1 MAMEIL
7 KTEHLS
13 FAYAGAEK
21 QALSDVSF
29 ALKSGS
35 FAVLT
40 GDSGSGKSTLLRLL
54 KREITP
60 RGTASGAVT
69 VCGVPQDA
77 LSDRDAASKIGFVA
91 QHPDEQIVTDR
102 VWHELAFGLE
112 SLGANDAF
120 MRRRVAE
127 IASFFGIG
135 DWFRMQTDALSGGQK
150 QLLCLASVLAAEPDI
165 LLLDEPTSRLDP
177 VSEAEFLSL
186 LERLNRELGITVLL
200 SAHDTER
207 VFGMADRVM
216 HLQNGALVLDGTPR
230 EVASAFPTEKVGCL
244 PSASQIYR
252 HVGGTGACP
261 LTVAEGRRMLDGK
274 TLTRPETG
282 TKPFGEPVL
291 KVRDLCFRF
300 TRDGKPMPDR
310 ASFVLHAGEHLC
322 LLGGNG
328 TGKTTL
334 LRLLC
339 GALKPVSGKVT
350 FAAETLAYLPQEPQT
365 LFGEPTVREECLL
378 YCKQT
383 KKDAALVEQTARRV
397 GVMHLL
403 DRHPYDLSGG
413 ELQFCAVARL
423 LLQNPRV
430 LLLDEPTKGLDA
442 VSRARLQDLLAEL
455 TASGAAVLTVT
466 HDVRFAASSA
476 DRCAMLFDGNL
487 LSPEPTRTFFAQNR
501 FYTTPT
507 SRMTDGVCIL
517 PEDVIHSLI

>member
-1 MAMEIL
+1 MEIL

-13 FAYAGAEK
+13 FAYAGAEAR
-21 QALSDVSF
+21 ALSDVSF
-29 ALKSGS
+29 SLERGS
-35 FAVLT
+35 FTVLT

-54 KREITP
+54 KREIAP
-60 RGTASGAVT
+60 LGTKSGEIA
-69 VCGVPQDA
+69 VCGVPQNE

-91 QHPDEQIVTDR
+91 QQPDEQIVTDR

-112 SLGANDAF
+112 SLGADDTF

-135 DWFRMQTDALSGGQK
+135 DWFRQQTDTLSGGQK

-177 VSEAEFLSL
+177 VAEADFLSL

-207 VFGMADRVM
+207 VFGMADRVLY
-216 HLQNGALVLDGTPR
+216 LQDGALLLDGTPV
-230 EVASAFPTEKVGCL
+230 EAASRYPAERISSL
-244 PSASQIYR
+244 PSAAQIYR
-252 HVGGTGACP
+252 LTNGAGACP
-261 LTVAEGRRMLDGK
+261 LTVLEGRRMLESK
-274 TLTRPETG
+274 TLTRPKDEP
-282 TKPFGEPVL
+282 KAFGEPVL
-291 KVRDLCFRF
+291 TAKNLCFRF
-300 TRDGKPMPDR
+300 ARDGKPMPDK
-310 ASFVLHAGEHLC
+310 ASFVLRAGEHLC

-339 GALKPVSGKVT
+339 GFLKPVSGKVI
-350 FAAETLAYLPQEPQT
+350 AKKETLAYLPQEPQA
-365 LFGEPTVREECLL
+365 LFGEPTVREDCLL

-383 KKDAALVEQTARRV
+383 GKDASSIESAAQRV
-397 GVMHLL
+397 GVTHLL
-403 DRHPYDLSGG
+403 DRHPFDLSGG
-413 ELQFCAVARL
+413 ELQLCAIARL
-423 LLQNPRV
+423 LLQEPRV
-430 LLLDEPTKGLDA
+430 LLLDEPTKGLDTLA
-442 VSRARLQDLLAEL
+442 RMRLQGLLASL

-476 DRCAMLFDGNL
+476 DTCAMLFDGNL

-501 FYTTPT
+501 FYTTPI

-517 PEDVIHSLI
+517 PEDVIHILT

>member
-1 MAMEIL
+1 MEIL
-7 KTEHLS
+7 KVDRLS
-13 FAYAGAEK
+13 FAYAEADKE
-21 QALSDVSF
+21 ALCDVSF
-29 ALKSGS
+29 ALESGS
-35 FAVLT
+35 FTVLT

-54 KREITP
+54 KREIAP
-60 RGTASGAVT
+60 RGTASGDIA
-69 VCGVPQDA
+69 VCGVAQNM
-77 LSDRDAASKIGFVA
+77 LSDRESASRIGFVS
-91 QHPDEQIVTDR
+91 QYPDEQIVTDR

-112 SLGANDAF
+112 SLGKDDAF

-207 VFGMADRVM
+207 VFGMADRVL
-216 HLQNGALVLDGTPR
+216 HLQDGRLIFDGTPR
-230 EVASAFPTEKVGCL
+230 AFATAVAIEKVGCL

-252 HVGGTGACP
+252 KASFSGACP
-261 LTVAEGRRMLDGK
+261 LTVSEGRRMLDGK
-274 TLTRPETG
+274 TLTCPETPP
-282 TKPFGEPVL
+282 KPFGDTVL
-291 KVRDLCFRF
+291 KAKDLCFRF
-300 TRDGKPMPDR
+300 TREGKVLADHIT
-310 ASFVLHAGEHLC
+310 FELHAGEHLC

-328 TGKTTL
+328 SGKTTL

-339 GALKPVSGKVT
+339 GALKPVSGKVR
-350 FAAETLAYLPQEPQT
+350 AVGEIAYLPQEPQT
-365 LFGEPTVREECLL
+365 LFGEPSVREDFLL
-378 YCKQT
+378 YCKKVNKT
-383 KKDAALVEQTARRV
+383 PELIGRV
-397 GVMHLL
+397 AERIGIAHLL

-413 ELQFCAVARL
+413 ELQLCAVAKL
-423 LLQNPRV
+423 LLQDPRV

-442 VSRARLQDLLAEL
+442 AARGRLTNVLQEL
-455 TASGAAVLTVT
+455 TASGVAVLTVT

-476 DRCAMLFDGNL
+476 YTCALLFDGNL
-487 LSPEPTRTFFAQNR
+487 HTPEPTRDFFAQNR

-507 SRMTDGVCIL
+507 SRMTDGICIL
-517 PEDVIHSLI
+517 PEDVIYHIN

>member
-1 MAMEIL
+1 MEIL
-7 KTEHLS
+7 KADRLS
-13 FAYAGAEK
+13 FAYAESDA
-21 QALSDVSF
+21 QALRDVSF
-29 ALKSGS
+29 ALESGS
-35 FAVLT
+35 FTVLT

-54 KREITP
+54 KREIAP
-60 RGTASGAVT
+60 RGTKSGEIT
-69 VCGVPQDA
+69 VCGVLQDE
-77 LSDRDAASKIGFVA
+77 LSDRDAASKIGFVS

-112 SLGANDAF
+112 SLGKDDAF

-150 QLLCLASVLAAEPDI
+150 QLLCLASVLAVEPDI

-207 VFGMADRVM
+207 VFGMADRVLY
-216 HLQNGALVLDGTPR
+216 LQDGRIAADGTPR
-230 EVASAFPTEKVGCL
+230 EVASAFPIEKVGCL

-252 HVGGTGACP
+252 RTNARGVLP

-274 TLTRPETG
+274 TFASPNVPKRTCGDTVLTA
-282 TKPFGEPVL
+282 K
-291 KVRDLCFRF
+291 DLCFRF
-300 TRDGKPMPDR
+300 ARDGKPLADR
-310 ASFVLHAGEHLC
+310 ISFALHAGEHLC

-339 GALKPVSGKVT
+339 GALKPVSGKVR
-350 FAAETLAYLPQEPQT
+350 AVGEVAYLPQEPQT
-365 LFGEPTVREECLL
+365 LFGEPTVREEYLL
-378 YCKQT
+378 YCKQAA
-383 KKDAALVEQTARRV
+383 KDLAQITQVAERIGIT
-397 GVMHLL
+397 HLL

-413 ELQFCAVARL
+413 ELQLCAIARL
-423 LLQNPRV
+423 LLQDVRV

-442 VSRARLQDLLAEL
+442 RARERLTAVLKEL
-455 TASGAAVLTVT
+455 TASGVAVLTVT

-476 DRCAMLFDGNL
+476 DFCALLFDGRL
-487 LSPEPTRTFFAQNR
+487 PSAEPTRTFFAQNR

-517 PEDVIHSLI
+517 PEDVINHLT